1 MMSLP
6 PHDPFAQPSPG
17 TGPAGQPSAQDPS
30 QDGWGQPAPQAPS
43 QGGWGQ
49 PSAQEPAP
57 HGPGQ
62 PAAPGSA
69 PNANAPWGQAPAPA
83 AGGPVSGPAPGSDLG
98 ADLGGALQ
106 FAGNALL
113 RNPVAF
119 LIAGLIYS
127 VVAFVL
133 IAAAMGVGFVVMI
146 PQLEQTAPSDTAD
159 LGAILTFYGIVLV
172 GALLTVPVTL
182 LWQTGSARAGGL
194 ILDGGRPSIGQAMAG
209 PMRIFLTALLVGVII
224 VVGTILLYIP
234 GLIATVMLMFAIPA
248 AVRGA
253 SPGAAIK
260 ESFTLA
266 KNNLGTTIVT
276 YLVLTVITSV
286 ASMLVITVIALVP
299 FAVLLQLGMYER
311 LSGRALPEPARA

>member
-133 IAAAMGVGFVVMI
+133 IAAAMGFVVMI

>member
-69 PNANAPWGQAPAPA
+69 PNANAPWGQAPA

-146 PQLEQTAPSDTAD
+146 PQFEQTAPSDTAD